1 MATASAVPVPASHL
15 DVARDA
21 EPATRAANAAMAANL
36 PFGETADFEASKRGL
51 IAPVP
56 DGLVRTPNGTVLWN
70 LGEYAFI
77 EGELAPATVN
87 PSLWRLAL
95 GTIIIGLVLLFPDG
109 IAGAFVR
116 RPKGRRT

>member
-21 EPATRAANAAMAANL
+21 EPATKAANAAMAARL
-36 PFGETADFEASKRGL
+36 PFAEQSDFAAARRGL

-56 DGLVRTPNGTVLWN
+56 EGMVRSKSGTVLWN

-77 EGELAPATVN
+77 DGELAPATVN
-87 PSLWRLAL
+87 PSLWRMARLNMAN
-95 GTIIIGLVLLFPDG
+95 GLFKVTDRL
-109 IAGAFVR
+109 ITSRIVR
-116 RPKGRRT
+116 RSRWLR